1 VSINCTHLVMDKLST
16 FAHPIEVVAA
26 VGVGKYITIALR
38 RSPATGRDASACPR
52 PANAPP
58 SIPCGQRRGGEADRG
73 EAIKPAT
80 DSGDALGSY
89 SPASRS
95 RPSRGSSAFRARG
108 RAGKRAPGTRILV
121 AELLNSQRERLS
133 ALFDQTLDVIKD
145 AFRAREIVVRGVI
158 VDEAGKLV
166 IRLISSHR

>member
-1 VSINCTHLVMDKLST
+1 VRGL
-16 FAHPIEVVAA
+16 A
-26 VGVGKYITIALR
+26 ALR
-38 RSPATGRDASACPR
+38 DTGRR
-52 PANAPP
+52 
-58 SIPCGQRRGGEADRG
+58 
-73 EAIKPAT
+73 
-80 DSGDALGSY
+80 Y
-89 SPASRS
+89 SPPASRS